1 MSEHRQATVDA
12 LTSMGFAEY
21 AAEAADIFDSD
32 VQAAIDWALR
42 KSTIGTMPKRFK
54 RVGNNEFNYTFYN
67 SLVSIGN
74 DDYRVVDYDPDY
86 QFILIE
92 PRFQS
97 IIRDEQQPD
106 PRWIALADP
115 SLTWNRESHMTKP
128 ELQPINDMKHCL
140 GNICLPIDPA
150 FTNAPGAFNPNSDY
164 QQQQGAFFTDELC
177 RINSQGQP
185 VGNLPNMYNRLRVMK
200 SRCPALGV
208 IWQSLLYYSDKY
220 HEGLRITPNTPEPRC
235 INNKR
240 LRWTKTIAY
249 TRMMLILEYHGH
261 GLFRHG
267 ESFDLSREFIC
278 GLPRLFKDS
287 DQPELVKKI
296 PELMLPLWRQY
307 NRPNNH
313 MRRKKKEWLDACASV
328 FTLRDAEIVSY
339 DGEHWSGNYFKAKIY
354 MSDLIFA
361 NGRSLAAESMNW
373 LHLKN
378 IMLAVEYGM
387 TYVTRFPSVLIHKC
401 EGLPEPSTPSMSN
414 HGIAYYDHYN
424 QMTLVEWGKVFLEW
438 GHRKFDDEDVLV
450 AIGADELECNPG
462 LYPHQAAVVNWME
475 LQEMMAGTGEAWT
488 KTELT
493 SGFVMYRHA
502 MGNIMNQ
509 EMYDNYILTQ
519 PSGGILAQAVG
530 SGKTK
535 EMLFLIRNRK
545 EAWRKEF
552 LMSPDDVLN
561 LDGIMEQYHKTLVV
575 VPTTMISTWEEECK
589 RWTPELKVN
598 VYYGNRRKIPP
609 GDVSDIVITTYRT
622 VCSELSFN
630 SANIKH
636 QALGAHYWKRV
647 ILDEGHHIRDMGSR
661 TFKAINNIKLAYKA
675 SKWIITATPVIKS
688 VTDMCAYF
696 AFLGVYPWV
705 NLAALPHH
713 SYISRSI
720 SSIMYALSSYSET
733 YPTIANGVRE
743 RVRQTM
749 WYQSKQTVAEISD
762 LKPAS
767 INDVTI
773 TIPADESHSKLMGLL
788 REQID
793 ERVKSDP
800 TANNYSQR
808 LKWMSWLRFCAFN
821 PAMVPTAAYGRA
833 MTKTSEA
840 GMPVIMTSA
849 ETLNLPNVTDKFQAS
864 LKNDLANLDNQRC
877 PVCLDT
883 IDTPTITACGHI
895 FCFECINNAFI
906 HQQTARKKCP
916 CCRQDLQNSVLREIK
931 MEDSVSGTDKDFSIC
946 EHPMVGATEVLDTT
960 IEELKTWR
968 DVRSPKVKRLVEWF
982 QSTDEKCL
990 VFTSLSGVVLG
1001 DIQQALQEADI
1012 KHVVVSGSMT
1022 RHQRA
1027 RAIDTFQNDKTC
1039 RAFLLTT
1046 RSASYGLTLTAA
1058 SSIIFFEPC
1067 MNRSLRDQCIG
1078 RMDRIGQKKKCL
1090 DVITFAVEGSIEEK
1104 LAEVVKV
1111 KNWSFKDVNL

>member
-1 MSEHRQATVDA
+1 MSQSHHQITIDA

-21 AAEAADIFDSD
+21 AHEAANIFDSD
-32 VQAAIDWALR
+32 IQAAIDWALR
-42 KSTIGTMPKRFK
+42 KSVIGTMPKRFK
-54 RVGNNEFNYTFYN
+54 RVGNPDFNYTFYN
-67 SLVSIGN
+67 SLVSIGS

-106 PRWIALADP
+106 PRWITLGDP
-115 SLTWNRESHMTKP
+115 SLSWTRESHMSKP
-128 ELQPINDMKHCL
+128 ELQPINDMKHYV
-140 GNICLPIDPA
+140 GDVTIPIDPA
-150 FTNAPGAFNPNSDY
+150 FHNAPGAFNPNSDY
-164 QQQQGAFFTDELC
+164 QQQQGAFFTDELG

-220 HEGLRITPNTPEPRC
+220 HEGLRVTPDFPEPRC

-249 TRMMLILEYHGH
+249 SRMMLILEFH
-261 GLFRHG
+261 GLERTPDMG
-267 ESFDLSREFIC
+267 REFIC
-278 GLPRLFKDS
+278 SLPRQLKDS
-287 DQPELVKKI
+287 EYPELVKKL
-296 PELMLPLWRQY
+296 PELLLPLLKQY
-307 NRPNNH
+307 NRPNTY
-313 MRRKKKEWLDACASV
+313 MRKKKREWLDACASV
-328 FTLRDAEIVSY
+328 FTMRDAEIVSY
-339 DGEHWSGNYFKAKIY
+339 DGRGWSGNYFRVKLY
-354 MSDLIFA
+354 MSDMIFK
-361 NGRSLAAESMNW
+361 NGRSMAAESMNW

-378 IMLAVEYGM
+378 IINAVRMGDKLF
-387 TYVTRFPSVLIHKC
+387 THFPECLTHQC
-401 EGLPEPSTPSMSN
+401 EGLPEPATPSMAN

-424 QMTLVEWGKVFLEW
+424 QLTLVEWGKIFLEW
-438 GHRKFDDEDVLV
+438 AHRLPEDDGVMCDREEREWNEEHGFFDHQRKLIEWMDEKEVR
-450 AIGADELECNPG
+450 G
-462 LYPHQAAVVNWME
+462 YWMDR
-475 LQEMMAGTGEAWT
+475 LGVGNGWHKMI
-488 KTELT
+488 LP
-493 SGFVMYRHA
+493 SGFVMYQHDL
-502 MGNIMNQ
+502 GNLMNQ
-509 EMYDNYILTQ
+509 EMYDTYVHPKPN
-519 PSGGILAQAVG
+519 GGIIAQSVG

-535 EMLFLIRNRK
+535 EMLTLILWNRQRIIANS
-545 EAWRKEF
+545 EPGHPPQ
-552 LMSPDDVLN
+552 L
-561 LDGIMEQYHKTLVV
+561 QKTLVV
-575 VPTTMISTWEEECK
+575 LPTTMISTWESECK
-589 RWTPELKVN
+589 RWTPDLKVN
-598 VYYGNRRKIPP
+598 VYYGNRRKIPY
-609 GDVSDIVITTYRT
+609 DDDSDIVITTYRT
-622 VCSELSFN
+622 VCSELSTN

-636 QALGAHYWKRV
+636 QDLGRCTWDRV
-647 ILDEGHHIRDMGSR
+647 VLDEGHHIRDMGSR
-661 TFKAINNIKLAYKA
+661 TFKAVNNIKMKPK
-675 SKWIITATPVIKS
+675 SSRWIITATPIIKS
-688 VTDMCAYF
+688 NMDMCAYL
-696 AFLGVYPWV
+696 AFLRVYPWV
-705 NLAALPHH
+705 TLDNLPHH

-720 SSIMYALSSYSET
+720 SSIMYAISSYAET
-733 YPTIANGVRE
+733 YPAIAEAVRTVVRE
-743 RVRQTM
+743 TM
-749 WYQSKQTVAEISD
+749 WYQSKKTIATISPE
-762 LKPAS
+762 LRPAS
-767 INDVTI
+767 IKDVTI
-773 TIPADESHSKLMGLL
+773 TIPSDESHAELMRIL
-788 REQID
+788 RQRID
-793 ERVKSDP
+793 ERVKNDP

-821 PAMVPTAAYGRA
+821 PAMVPTAAYGRP

-849 ETLNLPNVTDKFQAS
+849 ETLSLPNVPEQFQKS
-864 LKNDLANLDNQRC
+864 VKDDLADLDNQRC

-916 CCRQDLQNSVLREIK
+916 CCRKDLQNSVLREIK
-931 MEDSVSGTDKDFSIC
+931 MEDSVSGTDKDFSIV
-946 EHPMVGATEVLDTT
+946 EHPMVGATEVLNTT
-960 IEELKTWR
+960 IEELKKWR

-982 QSTDEKCL
+982 QNTDEKCL
-990 VFTSLSGVVLG
+990 IFTSLSGVVLA
-1001 DIQQALQEADI
+1001 DIQQALQEANI

-1027 RAIDTFQNDKTC
+1027 KSIDTFQNDKSC

-1067 MNRSLRDQCIG
+1067 MNRSLREQCIG
-1078 RMDRIGQKKKCL
+1078 RMDRIGQAKSSL

>member
-1 MSEHRQATVDA
+1 MSEHHQATVDA
-12 LTSMGFAEY
+12 LTSMGFADY
-21 AAEAADIFDSD
+21 ALAAADIFESD
-32 VQAAIDWALR
+32 IQAAIDWALR
-42 KSTIGTMPKRFK
+42 KSVIGHMPKRFK
-54 RVGNNEFNYTFYN
+54 RLGNADFNYTFYN
-67 SLVSIGN
+67 SLVSIGQ

-86 QFILIE
+86 QFVLIE

-106 PRWIALADP
+106 PRWITLGDP
-115 SLTWNRESHMTKP
+115 SLTWNREAHGSKP
-128 ELQPINDMKHCL
+128 VLQPVNAMKHYIGDCC
-140 GNICLPIDPA
+140 IPIDPA

-164 QQQQGAFFTDELC
+164 QQQQGAFFTDELG
-177 RINSQGQP
+177 RINNQGQP

-200 SRCPALGV
+200 SKCPALGV

-220 HEGLRITPNTPEPRC
+220 HEGLRLTPDMPEPRC

-240 LRWTKTIAY
+240 LRWTKTVAY
-249 TRMMLILEYHGH
+249 SRMMLVLEFH
-261 GLFRHG
+261 GL
-267 ESFDLSREFIC
+267 ETTTDMNREFIC
-278 GLPRLFKDS
+278 SLPRVLKNS
-287 DQPELVKKI
+287 EHPELVKKL
-296 PELMLPLWRQY
+296 PELLLPLFRQY
-307 NRPNNH
+307 NRPNNY
-313 MRRKKKEWLDACASV
+313 MRRKKREWLDACASV
-328 FTLRDAEIVSY
+328 FTMENAEIVSY
-339 DGEHWSGNYFKAKIY
+339 DGREWSGNYFRVSMY
-354 MSDLIFA
+354 MSDMIFK
-361 NGRSLAAESMNW
+361 NGRSIAAESMNW

-378 IMLAVEYGM
+378 IINAVRMGDRLF
-387 TYVTRFPSVLIHKC
+387 THFPDCLTHRCV
-401 EGLPEPSTPSMSN
+401 GLPEHRPLSMAN

-438 GHRKFDDEDVLV
+438 SHRLPDDEEVMCDR
-450 AIGADELECNPG
+450 EEREFNEENG
-462 LYPHQAAVVNWME
+462 LFDHQSKLIEWMKNKE
-475 LQEMMAGTGEAWT
+475 GP
-488 KTELT
+488 TELGRNGWHKIELA
-493 SGFVMYRHA
+493 SGFVMYQHE
-502 MGNIMNQ
+502 MGNLMNQ
-509 EMYDNYILTQ
+509 EMYNTHVVPK
-519 PSGGILAQAVG
+519 PSGGIIAQAVG

-535 EMLFLIRNRK
+535 EMLYLISERQSWLK
-545 EAWRKEF
+545 GLDEAE
-552 LMSPDDVLN
+552 L
-561 LDGIMEQYHKTLVV
+561 EKTLIVL
-575 VPTTMISTWEEECK
+575 PTTMISTWEEECK

-598 VYYGNRRKIPP
+598 VYYGNRRRIPQ
-609 GDVSDIVITTYRT
+609 DDDSDIVITTYRT
-622 VCSELSFN
+622 VCSELSTN

-636 QALGAHYWKRV
+636 QDLGRCRWHRV
-647 ILDEGHHIRDMGSR
+647 VLDEGHHIKDMGSR
-661 TFKAINNIKLAYKA
+661 TFKAINNIKMMPVSSRWL
-675 SKWIITATPVIKS
+675 ITATPIIKS
-688 VTDMCAYF
+688 SMDMCAYL
-696 AFLGVYPWV
+696 AFLRVYPWV
-705 NLAALPHH
+705 TLDNLPHH

-733 YPTIANGVRE
+733 YPAIAEAVRTVMRE
-743 RVRQTM
+743 TM
-749 WYQSKQTVAEISD
+749 WYQSKKTIAQISPE
-762 LKPAS
+762 LVPAS
-767 INDVTI
+767 INDTTI
-773 TIPADESHSKLMGLL
+773 TIPASESHVELMNLL

-793 ERVKSDP
+793 ERVKNEP

-821 PAMVPTAAYGRA
+821 PAMVPTAAYGRP

-849 ETLNLPNVTDKFQAS
+849 ESLSLPNVSNEYRDNVKSALTD
-864 LKNDLANLDNQRC
+864 LDKQRC

-916 CCRQDLQNSVLREIK
+916 CCRKDLQNSVLREIK
-931 MEDSVSGTDKDFSIC
+931 MEDSVSGTDKDFSIV

-960 IEELKTWR
+960 IEELNKWR

-982 QSTDEKCL
+982 ENTDEKCL
-990 VFTSLSGVVLG
+990 IFTSLSGVVLG
-1001 DIQQALQEADI
+1001 DIQQALQEANI

-1027 RAIDTFQNDKTC
+1027 KAIEQFQHDAST

>member
-1 MSEHRQATVDA
+1 MSEHHQATVDA

-21 AAEAADIFDSD
+21 AVEAANLFDSD

-42 KSTIGTMPKRFK
+42 KSVIGTMPKRFK
-54 RVGNNEFNYTFYN
+54 RAGNEFNYTFYN

-86 QFILIE
+86 QIILIE

-106 PRWIALADP
+106 PRWVTLADP

-128 ELQPINDMKHCL
+128 ELQPINDMKHYV
-140 GNICLPIDPA
+140 GDISIPIDPA

-177 RINSQGQP
+177 RMNNQGQP

-220 HEGLRITPNTPEPRC
+220 HEGLRLTPDFPEPRC

-249 TRMMLILEYHGH
+249 TRMMLILEYHGSQDDYP
-261 GLFRHG
+261 LA
-267 ESFDLSREFIC
+267 SNVDIDREFIC
-278 GLPRLFKDS
+278 SLPRLFKNCPN
-287 DQPELVKKI
+287 QELVKKL

-307 NRPNNH
+307 SRPNNY
-313 MRRKKKEWLDACASV
+313 MRRKKREWLDACASV

-339 DGEHWSGNYFKAKIY
+339 DGRGWTGNYFRVKIY
-354 MSDLIFA
+354 MSDMIFK
-361 NGRSLAAESMNW
+361 NGRSMAAESMNW

-378 IMLAVEYGM
+378 IINAVRMGDKLF
-387 TYVTRFPSVLIHKC
+387 THFPECLTHKC
-401 EGLPEPSTPSMSN
+401 EGLPDAPIPSMAN
-414 HGIAYYDHYN
+414 RGIAYYDHYN
-424 QMTLVEWGKVFLEW
+424 QLTLVEWGKIFLEW
-438 GHRKFDDEDVLV
+438 SHRLPDDDGVMCDREERESNEENGFFD
-450 AIGADELECNPG
+450 
-462 LYPHQAAVVNWME
+462 HQSKLIDWMWE
-475 LQEMMAGTGEAWT
+475 KEGRGYWMDHLGVGNGWHKMI
-488 KTELT
+488 LP
-493 SGFVMYRHA
+493 SGFVMYQHDL
-502 MGNIMNQ
+502 GNLMNQ
-509 EMYDNYILTQ
+509 EMYDTYVVPKPT
-519 PSGGILAQAVG
+519 GGIIAQSVG

-535 EMLFLIRNRK
+535 EMLTLIQRNRNMK
-545 EAWRKEF
+545 IEIAKTSSEGPQ
-552 LMSPDDVLN
+552 L
-561 LDGIMEQYHKTLVV
+561 QKTLVV
-575 VPTTMISTWEEECK
+575 LPTTMISTWESECK

-598 VYYGNRRKIPP
+598 VYYGNRRKIPY
-609 GDVSDIVITTYRT
+609 DDDSDIVITTYRT
-622 VCSELSFN
+622 VCSELSTN

-636 QALGAHYWKRV
+636 QDLGRCTWDRV
-647 ILDEGHHIRDMGSR
+647 VLDEGHHIRDMGSR
-661 TFKAINNIKLAYKA
+661 TFKAVNNIKMKPKSYR
-675 SKWIITATPVIKS
+675 WIITATPIIKS
-688 VTDMCAYF
+688 SMDMCAYL
-696 AFLGVYPWV
+696 AFLRVYPWV
-705 NLAALPHH
+705 TLDNLPHH

-720 SSIMYALSSYSET
+720 SSIMYAISSYSET
-733 YPTIANGVRE
+733 YPAIAEAVRTVIRE
-743 RVRQTM
+743 TM
-749 WYQSKQTVAEISD
+749 WYQSKRTIAEISPE
-762 LKPAS
+762 LSLAS

-773 TIPADESHSKLMGLL
+773 TIPANESHSRLMTLL
-788 REQID
+788 RQRID
-793 ERVKSDP
+793 ERVKNDP

-808 LKWMSWLRFCAFN
+808 LKWMSWLRFSAFN
-821 PAMVPTAAYGRA
+821 PGMVPTAAYGRA

-849 ETLNLPNVTDKFQAS
+849 ESLSLPNVTDNFQES
-864 LKNDLANLDNQRC
+864 VKNDLANLDNQRC

-916 CCRQDLQNSVLREIK
+916 CCRNDLQNSVLREIK

-982 QSTDEKCL
+982 QNTDEKCL
-990 VFTSLSGVVLG
+990 VFTSLSGAVLG
-1001 DIQQALQEADI
+1001 DIQQALQEANI

-1090 DVITFAVEGSIEEK
+1090 DVITFAVQGSIEEK